1 MNKLQNIG
9 DKLTFSINTDEPIN
23 IKDLANSLVAFSE
36 EYLKSSKIKDSSIQV
51 TEVRKGSYIFD
62 VILVVKD
69 HILPMIENAE
79 ITIEFLD
86 KLNKIKKFFLSFG
99 ETTDDYLPTKK
110 DSENIKNML
119 QPIYNITNHGT
130 MTVNLT
136 TNNNHLDGFSATV
149 PEAKL
154 IRENV
159 TKYIKELE
167 TKKEDEEEINFFSNK
182 LIYFVQTRLNSKDKG
197 QKSICEEISENEMA
211 TTFAN
216 NEIQNEIMD
225 NPYHYAFF
233 VDIKIH
239 RIKGEIKVYEITNMH
254 KKIERDIE

>member
-1 MNKLQNIG
+1 MNKSQTIG

-23 IKDLANSLVAFSE
+23 IKDLANSLVSFSD
-36 EYLKSSKIKDSSIQV
+36 EYLKSARIKDSSIQV

-62 VILVVKD
+62 VIMVAKE
-69 HILPMIENAE
+69 HILPMVENAE
-79 ITIEFLD
+79 MTIEFLD
-86 KLNKIKKFFLSFG
+86 KLNKIKKFFLSLT
-99 ETTDDYLPTKK
+99 EVTDDYSPTKQ

-136 TNNNHLDGFSATV
+136 TNNNHLDGFSVTA

-154 IRENV
+154 IRENA
-159 TKYIKELE
+159 TKYIKQLE
-167 TKKEDEEEINFFSNK
+167 MKKEDEEEINFFSNK

-197 QKSICEEISENEMA
+197 QKSICDEISENEMA

-254 KKIERDIE
+254 QKIENDR

>member
-1 MNKLQNIG
+1 MNKSQAIG

-23 IKDLANSLVAFSE
+23 IKDLANSLVSFSD
-36 EYLKSSKIKDSSIQV
+36 EYLKSAKIKDSSIQV
-51 TEVRKGSYIFD
+51 TEVRKGSYVFD
-62 VILVVKD
+62 VIMVAKE
-69 HILPMIENAE
+69 HILPMVENAE
-79 ITIEFLD
+79 MTIEFLD
-86 KLNKIKKFFLSFG
+86 KLNKIKKFFLSSA
-99 ETTDDYLPTKK
+99 ETTDNYSPTKQ

-136 TNNNHLDGFSATV
+136 TNNNHLDGFSTTV

-154 IRENV
+154 IRENA
-159 TKYIKELE
+159 TKYIKQLE

-197 QKSICEEISENEMA
+197 QKSICEEISENEMH

-239 RIKGEIKVYEITNMH
+239 RIKGEIKMYEITNMH
-254 KKIERDIE
+254 QKIENDR